1 MNIPGAP
8 VPSPSAVVDPSTAV
22 NAGGGAF
29 QVFGEDGFT
38 FLDFLD
44 IINPLQ
50 HIPIVSTV
58 YRSITG
64 DTIDAAPRVAGGAV
78 FGGIIGAAAGLVNVI
93 FEETTGKDMGEH
105 VVAFFDDNAPE
116 EGGTVLAANAPPPA
130 ADTNVD
136 FAPAMTAWADQV
148 LMPAPVQVQAMAAP
162 TAARPQMAD
171 MLSYSALPR
180 RPAQP
185 TPPPSAPPSAVA
197 SVQASRPTI
206 APGIDP
212 AVSRHSVAAV
222 TSALREAEQEADLFA
237 IMDFQPSMWSGAAGE
252 TGHGPDNPPGALAPA
267 GGWFSDAMLEALA
280 KYEKTA
286 RLSDALLPAATID
299 GS

>member
-8 VPSPSAVVDPSTAV
+8 APPPSAVVDPSTAV
-22 NAGGGAF
+22 NAGDGAF
-29 QVFGEDGFT
+29 QLFGDDGFT

-93 FEETTGKDMGEH
+93 FEETTGKDLGEH
-105 VVAFFDDNAPE
+105 VMAFFDDDAPE
-116 EGGTVLAANAPPPA
+116 EGETVLAANAPPPA
-130 ADTNVD
+130 AAANVD
-136 FAPAMTAWADQV
+136 FAPAMAAWADQV
-148 LMPAPVQVQAMAAP
+148 LMPAPVQVQAMSP
-162 TAARPQMAD
+162 PPAARPQMAD

-185 TPPPSAPPSAVA
+185 TPPPSAMA
-197 SVQASRPTI
+197 SVQASRPAI
-206 APGIDP
+206 APRIDP

-237 IMDFQPSMWSGAAGE
+237 IMDFQPSMRSGGAEE
-252 TGHGPDNPPGALAPA
+252 TDRGPDNPPGAVAPA
-267 GGWFSDAMLEALA
+267 GGWFSDAMLEALE

-286 RLSDALLPAATID
+286 RLSDTSQPAATVD